1 MTASQSAGSSRHASH
16 ASLASISA
24 FTAHTLALSS
34 ASTWSELSEIADLQ
48 AEAITA
54 AARRALS
61 TRGATEELVEPESW
75 PAAGEDEEEE
85 IFDPFL
91 TTIFNK

>member
-1 MTASQSAGSSRHASH
+1 VSP
-16 ASLASISA
+16 SLASTC

-34 ASTWSELSEIADLQ
+34 DFIWSELSEIADLQ

-61 TRGATEELVEPESW
+61 TRGAMEEHLEPESW
-75 PAAGEDEEEE
+75 PAGDPEEE